1 VAAEGPRPEA
11 AAPPRVMSLQDAPKD
26 FKVRRRASV
35 SAETSAA
42 TITVQAPA
50 KVVPKSD
57 EARERIRVAIQASI
71 LFQGLEDEQEEAIL
85 DAMFEKQAAE
95 GEVVIK
101 EGDEGDNFYVIES
114 GVFEATKGEKSL
126 FTYEGKGSFGELALM
141 YNCPRAAT
149 VSAKTAGVL
158 WGVDRMTF
166 RNIIVVSTMR
176 KRLMYERTLSEMEL
190 FSSLMPED
198 RSAIADALVLEKY
211 DAGETI
217 LKEGEEL
224 TTGAK
229 FYIIESGR
237 IEIHKTIR
245 GVRKLV
251 KSVEGGVYFGEMA
264 LIQKVPRA
272 ADCTAV
278 EKSKVLSMHRDAFER
293 LMGPVEEA
301 LGIGIGKYDQVNTR
315 MAHRKSVMQAAASR
329 PADDEDDA

>member
-1 VAAEGPRPEA
+1 MA
-11 AAPPRVMSLQDAPKD
+11 LQDAPKD

-50 KVVPKSD
+50 KVVLKSD

-71 LFQGLEDEQEEAIL
+71 LFQGLEEEQEEAIL
-85 DAMFEKQAAE
+85 DAMFEKQVCE
-95 GEVVIK
+95 GDIVIK
-101 EGDEGDNFYVIES
+101 EGDEGDNFYET
-114 GVFEATKGEKSL
+114 GVFEATKGERSL

-149 VSAKTAGVL
+149 VCAKSAGVL

-190 FSSLMPED
+190 FSSLMAED

-211 DAGETI
+211 NAGETI

-224 TTGAK
+224 TTGVK

-251 KSVEGGVYFGEMA
+251 KSVEGGGYFGEMA

-301 LGIGIGKYDQVNTR
+301 LGIGMGKYDQVNTR
-315 MAHRKSVMQAAASR
+315 MAHRKSVMLQAAALQ
-329 PADDEDDA
+329 PVDDDDDDT

>member
-1 VAAEGPRPEA
+1 MA
-11 AAPPRVMSLQDAPKD
+11 LQDAPKD

-42 TITVQAPA
+42 TLTVQAPA

-71 LFQGLEDEQEEAIL
+71 LFQGLEEEQEEAIL
-85 DAMFEKQAAE
+85 DAMFEKQVGE
-95 GEVVIK
+95 GDTVIK

-114 GVFEATKGEKSL
+114 GVFEATKGERSL

-149 VSAKTAGVL
+149 VCAKSAG
-158 WGVDRMTF
+158 GVDRMTF

-190 FSSLMPED
+190 FSSLMAED

-211 DAGETI
+211 NAGETI

-251 KSVEGGVYFGEMA
+251 KSVEGGGYFGEMA

-301 LGIGIGKYDQVNTR
+301 LGIGMGKYDQVNTR
-315 MAHRKSVMQAAASR
+315 MFHRKSVMQAAALR
-329 PADDEDDA
+329 PVDDDDDDA

>member
-1 VAAEGPRPEA
+1 
-11 AAPPRVMSLQDAPKD
+11 M
-26 FKVRRRASV
+26 

-42 TITVQAPA
+42 TLTAQAPA

-57 EARERIRVAIQASI
+57 EAKERIKVAIQASI
-71 LFQGLEDEQEEAIL
+71 LFQGLEDEQEAAIV
-85 DAMFEKQAAE
+85 DAMFEKKAE
-95 GEVVIK
+95 EGGVVIK

-114 GVFEATKGEKSL
+114 GTFEATKEGKSL

-149 VSAKTAGVL
+149 VSALSAGVL
-158 WGVDRMTF
+158 WGVDRLTF

-190 FSSLMPED
+190 FNSLTPED

-211 DAGETI
+211 NEGETI

-229 FYIIESGR
+229 FYIVECGR
-237 IEIHKTIR
+237 IEINKTIR

-251 KSVEGGVYFGEMA
+251 KNVEGGGYFGEMA

-301 LGIGIGKYDQVNTR
+301 LGIGIGKYAQVNTR
-315 MAHRKSVMQAAASR
+315 ISNRKSVMQAAGAL
-329 PADDEDDA
+329 PETGAEEGGD